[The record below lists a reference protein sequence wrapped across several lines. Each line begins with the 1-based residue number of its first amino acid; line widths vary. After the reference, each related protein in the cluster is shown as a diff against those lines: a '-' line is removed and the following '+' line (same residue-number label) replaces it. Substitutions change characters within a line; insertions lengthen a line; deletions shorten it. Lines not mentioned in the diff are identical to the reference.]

1 MDAALENIEK
11 EDFNI
16 LADVSCIIFIIELSD
31 ADESSFNFYGKGDEN
46 SL

>member
-1 MDAALENIEK
+1 MYLVY
-11 EDFNI
+11 F
-16 LADVSCIIFIIELSD
+16 LLIELSD